1 MTYAAALITITQI
14 ALGVFLGTLGTAF
27 LFKVIVDRMNQRRW
41 VEREAQAK
49 REAEQMYRDMQ
60 AQINQREAE
69 ERVKAAVEAFRRTKQ
84 N

>member
-14 ALGVFLGTLGTAF
+14 AVGVFLGTMGTAF
-27 LFKVIVDRMNQRRW
+27 LFKVIVDRMNRRKW
-41 VEREAQAK
+41 VK

-60 AQINQREAE
+60 DQINQRQAE
-69 ERVKAAVEAFRRTKQ
+69 ERVKAAVESFRRTKQ